1 MRTLV
6 VGDIHGAL
14 KSLHDVLIKCKYEPS
29 KDKLI
34 FLGDYVDGWG
44 ETSELIDVLIG
55 IHNKANF
62 NITTRNKVIF
72 IRGNHDVWC
81 QDWLNTGH
89 APIIWTEQGG
99 KATMES
105 YVRTGL
111 LVEQSHRDFFN
122 NLIDWYIDEENRIFI
137 HAGWDYKSEP
147 FPKSAKYPVNA
158 GTTAI
163 ECHWDRSLFTGA
175 KSGAKSQS
183 PFKATK
189 GFKEVYIGHT
199 ATRSHLPENYGN
211 LWNLDSGCGWRGK
224 LTVMDIDT
232 KEYWQSNF
240 SKNLYP
246 NEKGR

>member
-1 MRTLV
+1 MSIITVFINYLPFSLGYKFLEKLDCQYSLV
-6 VGDIHGAL
+6 SI
-14 KSLHDVLIKCKYEPS
+14 SI
-29 KDKLI
+29 
-34 FLGDYVDGWG
+34 
-44 ETSELIDVLIG
+44 
-55 IHNKANF
+55 
-62 NITTRNKVIF
+62 
-72 IRGNHDVWC
+72 
-81 QDWLNTGH
+81 
-89 APIIWTEQGG
+89 
-99 KATMES
+99 
-105 YVRTGL
+105 
-111 LVEQSHRDFFN
+111 
-122 NLIDWYIDEENRIFI
+122 
-137 HAGWDYKSEP
+137 
-147 FPKSAKYPVNA
+147 PVNA

-189 GFKEVYIGHT
+189 VFKEVYIGHT

-211 LWNLDSGCGWRGK
+211 LWNLDSGCGWHGK